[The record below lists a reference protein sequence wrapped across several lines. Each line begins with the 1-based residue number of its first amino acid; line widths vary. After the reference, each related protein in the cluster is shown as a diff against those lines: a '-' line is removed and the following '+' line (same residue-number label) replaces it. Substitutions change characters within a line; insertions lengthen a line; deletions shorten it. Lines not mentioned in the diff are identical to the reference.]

1 MLAIASLASLSLTG
15 PGAFAQAT
23 QLDASIAVGLADL
36 GIDTETI
43 GILSDAQVAQIENV
57 LSSSDDETRQSA
69 RIERILASGAP
80 GSSGGLGVAQLQ
92 DSVSS
97 EMARLG
103 IDTSMVTL
111 LDLDRLAQIE
121 NAVASSDDDEQKRE
135 RIERIID
142 VDTAVAAP
150 LGVSQLRDSVTAEM
164 AKLGIDTS
172 RVSMLNLGKVAEI
185 ENIVSSSDAD
195 ETKRQRIEVIFAQ

>member
-80 GSSGGLGVAQLQ
+80 GSSGGLGVAQVQ